1 VTAPHPDE
9 EPTELLVER
18 AAHEL
23 GLDTSGLQ
31 LLHQHATAVYLLPA
45 AAAIARVHTGDP
57 AAAVRSVT
65 IANWLTDQGFPATAP
80 LPGSR
85 PINNDDKHVV
95 TFWTHYPQPHPPSQ
109 PDPAELGSLLR
120 ELHRLP
126 PPPIVLPVYRPLA
139 SLHATINTAACLGS
153 DDHAWLTDTAGILL
167 ADYAELDFPLGHGH
181 LHGDAY
187 PGNLLLDTTSGQWR
201 LGDWDETAAGPRE
214 LDLANT
220 YQGIRMGRTTAE
232 LDRFAQAY
240 GYDLRDWTGLTTLRA
255 LRDLHT
261 LGAFIRRADHG
272 DSEAATVLRHRL
284 HVLRQAKPAMTW
296 HDA

>member
-1 VTAPHPDE
+1 MTAPRPDE
-9 EPTELLVER
+9 ETTELLVER

-23 GLDTSGLQ
+23 GLNTSGLR

-45 AAAIARVHTGDP
+45 ADAIARVHTGDP

-65 IANWLTDQGFPATAP
+65 IAHWLTDQGFPATTP

-85 PINNDDKHVV
+85 PITHDNKRAI
-95 TFWTHYPQPHPPSQ
+95 TFWTHYPQPTPPAR
-109 PDPAELGSLLR
+109 PDPAALGRLLR

-126 PPPIVLPVYRPLA
+126 PPPVILPVYRPLA
-139 SLHATINTAACLGS
+139 SLNATIATAVCLHTE
-153 DDHAWLTDTAGILL
+153 DRAWLTDTAGALL
-167 ADYAELDFPLGHGH
+167 VDYAELDFPLGHGH

-187 PGNLLLDTTSGQWR
+187 PGNLLLDTTSGHWR

-232 LDRFAQAY
+232 LNRFAQAY
-240 GYDLRDWTGLTTLRA
+240 GYDLRDWTGLPTLRA
-255 LRDLHT
+255 IRDLHT
-261 LGAFIRRADHG
+261 LGSFIRRADRG
-272 DSEAATVLRHRL
+272 DSEAATELRRRL
-284 HVLRQAKPAMTW
+284 HVLRQGGPTRTW
-296 HDA
+296 HGV

>member
-1 VTAPHPDE
+1 M
-9 EPTELLVER
+9 ER

-23 GLDTSGLQ
+23 GLDTDGLR

-45 AAAIARVHTGDP
+45 TDAVARVHTGDP

-65 IANWLTDQGFPATAP
+65 IANWLTDQGFPATTP

-85 PINNDDKHVV
+85 PITYDRLTVS
-95 TFWTHYPQPHPPSQ
+95 FWTHYQQTDPPPQ
-109 PDPAELGSLLR
+109 PDPAELGRLLR

-126 PPPIVLPVYRPLA
+126 PPPVILPVYRPLA
-139 SLHATINTAACLGS
+139 SLHAVINTSVCLTP
-153 DDHAWLTDTAGILL
+153 DDRAWLTDTAATLL
-167 ADYAELDFPLGHGH
+167 AGYAELDFPLGHGH

-187 PGNLLLDTTSGQWR
+187 PGNLLLDARTGQWR

-240 GYDLRDWTGLTTLRA
+240 GYDLRDWTGLPTLRS

-261 LGAFIRRADHG
+261 LGSFIRRADRG
-272 DSEAATVLRHRL
+272 DSEAAAVLRHRL
-284 HVLRQAKPAMTW
+284 HVLRQGEATLTW
-296 HDA
+296 HGA

>member
-1 VTAPHPDE
+1 MTAPHPDE

-23 GLDTSGLQ
+23 GLDTSGLR

-45 AAAIARVHTGDP
+45 VDAIARVHTGDP
-57 AAAVRSVT
+57 AAAARSVT
-65 IANWLTDQGFPATAP
+65 IASWLTGRGFPATAP
-80 LPGSR
+80 LPGGR
-85 PINNDDKHVV
+85 PITDDRRTV
-95 TFWTHYPQPHPPSQ
+95 TFWTHYPQPGTPVQ
-109 PDPAELGSLLR
+109 PDPAELGHLLH

-126 PPPIVLPVYRPLA
+126 PPPVVLPIYRPLA
-139 SLHATINTAACLGS
+139 SLYATITTAACLTP
-153 DDHAWLTDTAGILL
+153 DDRAWLTDTASSLL
-167 ADYAELDFPLGHGH
+167 GNYAELDFPLGHGH

-187 PGNLLLDTTSGQWR
+187 PGNLLLDTTSGLWR
-201 LGDWDETAAGPRE
+201 LGDWDETAVGPRE

-220 YQGIRMGRTTAE
+220 YQGIRMGRTTVE

-240 GYDLRDWTGLTTLRA
+240 GYDLRDWTGLPTLHA

-261 LGAFIRRADHG
+261 LGSFIRRTDHG
-272 DSEAATVLRHRL
+272 DSEAAIVLRHRL
-284 HVLRQAKPAMTW
+284 HVLRQGTPAMMW